1 MRLKPMHCCVS
12 QRQRYPNSVRTCL
25 LRTLKSVNSM
35 AKSRDKCA
43 AAALYSRAASFV
55 SRMARLTPNHVRP
68 CPAYPVAL
76 SPPRSLASAARC
88 QAAYKAKSPYLTRR
102 PLPMQNPIP
111 SNLTSPSVLEPQC
124 NPTNATA
131 RSLSS
136 SPVPRSKLR
145 STSPHSCV
153 LPNCPRVKEAQPRQ
167 QTSFQ

>member
-88 QAAYKAKSPYLTRR
+88 QAAYKAVA
-102 PLPMQNPIP
+102 LPH
-111 SNLTSPSVLEPQC
+111 SPSSSYAEP
-124 NPTNATA
+124 NPLKSHLT
-131 RSLSS
+131 LSS
-136 SPVPRSKLR
+136 RAAMQSHQRNRALSLVVSRS
-145 STSPHSCV
+145 
-153 LPNCPRVKEAQPRQ
+153 QI
-167 QTSFQ
+167 